1 MIWCKKGP
9 DLPHPKFGETGADSE
24 VIDLDAVVQQIA
36 HGYMRQGVKLGSY
49 LSQFSVHDFFVAANL
64 IHSS

>member
-9 DLPHPKFGETGADSE
+9 DLPHPKFGETGAGSE

-36 HGYMRQGVKLGSY
+36 HGKLGRGVKLGSCP
-49 LSQFSVHDFFVAANL
+49 SQFSVHDFFVAANL